1 MLHCV
6 ASLHIGWYSPIKSE
20 YSSLRRCSSGVSNDC
35 FCTFLSL
42 VDWIRLRNLTD
53 CIAVHI
59 NKWGS
64 LLDQCGNGHCQTSHF
79 INPGISKCWN
89 WSEMECDACAWSPGR
104 PQSLSVATLIPSKP
118 KCWGEPADFLKAWQ
132 EYIKQWRDATVNK
145 YARTERWVSVCVVY
159 CAADWNTM
167 LYIQQVLCW
176 PQKNKFMEQNV
187 SFLKV
192 YKLVNWQHSKRQHYD
207 DVRRQKW
214 SKKGIWAQM
223 SKVSNT
229 CMQGF
234 MFHLPLSSRSGH
246 FLCGGLAGHCTEVTI
261 TWEESL
267 LIIPYHKTPSDMSS
281 WLPLQHTPESAWVSH
296 QITTRW

>member
-20 YSSLRRCSSGVSNDC
+20 YASLRRCSSGVSNDC

-132 EYIKQWRDATVNK
+132 EYIKQWWDSTVNK

-167 LYIQQVLCW
+167 LYIQQVYTTKCFFSESL
-176 PQKNKFMEQNV
+176 QAGQLATFKKAT
-187 SFLKV
+187 L
-192 YKLVNWQHSKRQHYD
+192 
-207 DVRRQKW
+207 RRREK
-214 SKKGIWAQM
+214 
-223 SKVSNT
+223 
-229 CMQGF
+229 
-234 MFHLPLSSRSGH
+234 
-246 FLCGGLAGHCTEVTI
+246 TEVVQERNLSTDVKGQQHVHARLHA
-261 TWEESL
+261 SS
-267 LIIPYHKTPSDMSS
+267 PS
-281 WLPLQHTPESAWVSH
+281 
-296 QITTRW
+296 